1 MTLLSTSVRL
11 GPTLTMQDHSS
22 GLVSGFLR
30 SAERFADRAALVVD
44 GKTFTYGLLRI
55 EVARLANAITTLE
68 PEPYPL
74 AAVFAY
80 RSLSAYS
87 GILGILA
94 AGKGYVPLNP
104 KFPVERTRRM
114 LHLSGC
120 RVLVVGK
127 EAFSQ
132 VAELLNG
139 INRSLTVLL
148 PDVADA
154 GGLPGLNPTHRFV
167 TSGELPT
174 SDTMMA
180 PQPAPQSTAYLL
192 FTSGSTGQP
201 KGVPVSHSNVC
212 SYIRYT
218 CDRYGVNQC
227 DRFSQEFDQTFDL
240 SVHDMFV
247 CWEKGACLFCVPERS
262 VMAPAKFIRDSALTM
277 WFSVPSV
284 VGTLSRLRLLQPAC
298 FPSLRFSLFCGEPL
312 PASYA
317 QAWQEAAPNSIVEN
331 LYGPTEATIAISNYR
346 WDRISSPEECVNG
359 IVPIGWIFDGQQACI
374 LDQYRQPTGP
384 GEVGEL
390 CLGGSQVTAGY
401 WNNPEKTAE
410 QFIPLDGNDES
421 LWYRT
426 GDLARRNEHGCLF
439 YVGRIDHQVK
449 IRGHRVELQEI
460 DEVLRKACGTTQVVS
475 VAWPV
480 RNGSADGVIAFVS
493 GLKALDHSRALA
505 HCGEFLPEYMVPRR
519 IYMLDEMPLNVN
531 GKVDRHK
538 LTQLL
543 EDIQRE
549 PLTAS

>member
-1 MTLLSTSVRL
+1 MTLLSTSMPL
-11 GPTLTMQDHSS
+11 DPTRTVQHHLC
-22 GLVSGFLR
+22 GLVNGFLR
-30 SAERFADRAALVVD
+30 SVDRFADRPALVV
-44 GKTFTYGLLRI
+44 GGQTFTYGLLGI
-55 EVARLANAITTLE
+55 EAARLAHAITTLE

-87 GILGILA
+87 GILGVLA

-104 KFPVERTRRM
+104 KFPVERSRRM
-114 LHLSGC
+114 FLLSGC

-127 EAFSQ
+127 EAFPQ
-132 VAELLNG
+132 VAELLRG
-139 INRSLTVLL
+139 IDRSLTVLL

-154 GGLPGLNPTHRFV
+154 GGLTVLHPMHRFV
-167 TSGELPT
+167 TSGDLRA
-174 SDTMMA
+174 SNGLIA
-180 PQPAPQSTAYLL
+180 FQPAPQSTAYLL

-201 KGVPVSHSNVC
+201 KGVPISHENVC

-218 CDRYGVNQC
+218 CDRYEVNQY

-240 SVHDMFV
+240 SLHDMFV

-262 VMAPAKFIRDSALTM
+262 VMAPAKFIRDNALTM

-284 VGTLSRLRLLQPAC
+284 VGALSRLRLLQPRC
-298 FPSLRFSLFCGEPL
+298 FTSLRFSLFCGEPL

-331 LYGPTEATIAISNYR
+331 LYGPTETTIAISNYR
-346 WDRISSPEECVNG
+346 WHRTKSPGDCVNG
-359 IVPIGWIFDGQQACI
+359 IVPIGWTFDGQQACI
-374 LDQYRQPTGP
+374 LDQQSQPVGP

-390 CLGGSQVTAGY
+390 CLGGSQVTTGY

-410 QFIPLDGNDES
+410 QFIRFDGKEES

-426 GDLARRNEHGCLF
+426 GDLAKQNERGCLF
-439 YVGRIDHQVK
+439 YMGRIDHQVK

-460 DEVLRKACGTTQVVS
+460 DEVLREACGTTQVVS
-475 VAWPV
+475 VAWPI
-480 RNGSADGVIAFVS
+480 RDGSADGVIAFVC
-493 GLKALDHSRALA
+493 GLKALDHSRAMA
-505 HCGEFLPEYMVPRR
+505 HCSEFLPEYMVPRR

-531 GKVDRHK
+531 GKVDRLK

-543 EDIQRE
+543 EDAKRE